1 MPGVAV
7 VTDTCHYMPAEMV
20 AANDVTEVSLHVHW
34 AQGDTPEA
42 DLPSFGAYY
51 DSLRTAEALPTTSQ
65 PSVGEFLAAY
75 EPLLDAGQE
84 IVSVHLSAGV
94 SGTCES
100 ARQARAQLGA
110 REERIHVVD
119 SRSACGGEGLCVMA
133 AVGAARE
140 GLDGAQ
146 VAQRVGEARE
156 ELVMRFAVDTLE
168 YLRRGGRIGSA
179 QAWVGSALKIKPILA
194 LAEEI
199 TPVERVRTAGR
210 AFQRMVDYL
219 TEFRDS
225 GRDGWV
231 VQHSQAPDEARR
243 LADRGREIIGC
254 EPLFVSEVGPVI
266 GTHAGPGL
274 LGVGGV
280 PARLL
285 GGA

>member
-34 AQGDTPEA
+34 AQGDIPEA

-231 VQHSQAPDEARR
+231 VQHIQAPDEARR

>member
-7 VTDTCHYMPAEMV
+7 VTDTCHYLPREMV
-20 AANDVTEVSLHVHW
+20 ASNDVTEVSLHVHW
-34 AQGDTPEA
+34 AQGDTREA
-42 DLPSFGAYY
+42 DLPGFDAYY
-51 DSLRTAEALPTTSQ
+51 DSLRTADALPTTSQ
-65 PSVGEFLAAY
+65 PSIGEFLTAY
-75 EPLLDAGQE
+75 EPLLDAGRE

-100 ARQARAQLGA
+100 ARQARAQLGE
-110 REERIHVVD
+110 RGERIHVVD
-119 SRSACGGEGLCVMA
+119 SRSACGGEGLCVLA
-133 AVGAARE
+133 AVGAARQ
-140 GLDGAQ
+140 GLDGAR

-194 LAEEI
+194 LGEEV

-231 VQHSQAPDEARR
+231 VQHIQAPDEAQR

-254 EPLFVSEVGPVI
+254 EPLCVSEVGPVI

-280 PARLL
+280 PGRFLA
-285 GGA
+285 GA

>member
-75 EPLLDAGQE
+75 EPLLDAGRE

-100 ARQARAQLGA
+100 ARQARAQLGE
-110 REERIHVVD
+110 RGERIHVVD

-231 VQHSQAPDEARR
+231 VQHIQAPDEARR

>member
-231 VQHSQAPDEARR
+231 VQHIQAPDEARR

>member
-51 DSLRTAEALPTTSQ
+51 DSLRTADALPTTSQ

-231 VQHSQAPDEARR
+231 VQHIQAPDEARR